1 MEEFKNRLKEAL
13 EKREMRPVDLS
24 ERTGI
29 SRSVISS
36 YLAGRWKAKQDNL
49 YLISKAMNIDP
60 AWLMGYDISMDGT
73 PIKKHKE
80 SLTPSGIMKVGE
92 LIQKYREEAGLSVQ
106 DLADAIGKDR
116 STIYRYE
123 NGEIEKLPSDLLVPV
138 ANVLGVSPAQ
148 LIVSENNDDAPDNK
162 LVGSRIKEIRKLRKM
177 TLRELG
183 DHIGL
188 SESNT
193 KRYEDG
199 QIKTVGIDLI
209 KKIAAALDVP
219 ESYLTGWE
227 DIPPYKK
234 LDNYVPITKKK
245 IPLLGEIA
253 AGQPIY
259 ADGHIEEYLPVND
272 DLRVDFALKIKG
284 DSMINANIDDGDIV
298 FIRQQSDVDDGQ
310 IAAVLIDD
318 SATLKRVYHMQDFI
332 QLQAE
337 NPKYPP
343 MIFSNKNCDDVRIL
357 GLAVA
362 VLGKIK

>member
-1 MEEFKNRLKEAL
+1 
-13 EKREMRPVDLS
+13 
-24 ERTGI
+24 
-29 SRSVISS
+29 
-36 YLAGRWKAKQDNL
+36 
-49 YLISKAMNIDP
+49 
-60 AWLMGYDISMDGT
+60 
-73 PIKKHKE
+73 
-80 SLTPSGIMKVGE
+80 MKVGE
-92 LIQKYREEAGLSVQ
+92 LIQKYREAAGLSVQ

-123 NGEIEKLPSDLLVPV
+123 KGEIEKLPSDLLVPV
-138 ANVLGVSPAQ
+138 ANALGVSPAQ
-148 LIVSENNDDAPDNK
+148 LIVSENNDDVHSFPK
-162 LVGSRIKEIRKLRKM
+162 F
-177 TLRELG
+177 
-183 DHIGL
+183 
-188 SESNT
+188 
-193 KRYEDG
+193 
-199 QIKTVGIDLI
+199 
-209 KKIAAALDVP
+209 
-219 ESYLTGWE
+219 
-227 DIPPYKK
+227 
-234 LDNYVPITKKK
+234 DNYIPVKKKK
-245 IPLLGEIA
+245 IPLLGEVA

-332 QLQAE
+332 QLQSE

-343 MIFSNKNCDDVRIL
+343 MIFSSKNCDDVRIL

>member
-1 MEEFKNRLKEAL
+1 
-13 EKREMRPVDLS
+13 
-24 ERTGI
+24 
-29 SRSVISS
+29 
-36 YLAGRWKAKQDNL
+36 
-49 YLISKAMNIDP
+49 
-60 AWLMGYDISMDGT
+60 
-73 PIKKHKE
+73 
-80 SLTPSGIMKVGE
+80 MKVGA
-92 LIQKYREEAGLSVQ
+92 LIQKYRKEAGLSVQ

-123 NGEIEKLPSDLLVPV
+123 KGEIEKLPSDLLVPV
-138 ANVLGVSPAQ
+138 ANALGVSPAQ
-148 LIVSENNDDAPDNK
+148 LIVSENNDDAYSFPK
-162 LVGSRIKEIRKLRKM
+162 F
-177 TLRELG
+177 
-183 DHIGL
+183 
-188 SESNT
+188 
-193 KRYEDG
+193 
-199 QIKTVGIDLI
+199 
-209 KKIAAALDVP
+209 
-219 ESYLTGWE
+219 
-227 DIPPYKK
+227 
-234 LDNYVPITKKK
+234 DNYIPVKKKK
-245 IPLLGEIA
+245 IPLLGEVA

>member
-1 MEEFKNRLKEAL
+1 MNEIQYN
-13 EKREMRPVDLS
+13 KR
-24 ERTGI
+24 
-29 SRSVISS
+29 
-36 YLAGRWKAKQDNL
+36 
-49 YLISKAMNIDP
+49 
-60 AWLMGYDISMDGT
+60 
-73 PIKKHKE
+73 
-80 SLTPSGIMKVGE
+80 
-92 LIQKYREEAGLSVQ
+92 
-106 DLADAIGKDR
+106 
-116 STIYRYE
+116 
-123 NGEIEKLPSDLLVPV
+123 
-138 ANVLGVSPAQ
+138 
-148 LIVSENNDDAPDNK
+148 
-162 LVGSRIKEIRKLRKM
+162 VGSRIKEIRKSRKM
-177 TLRELG
+177 TLKELG

-209 KKIAAALDVP
+209 KKIAIALDVP
-219 ESYLTGWE
+219 ASYLTGWE

-245 IPLLGEIA
+245 IPLLEGVA

-284 DSMINANIDDGDIV
+284 DSMINANINDGDIV

-318 SATLKRVYHMQDFI
+318 SATLKRVYHMRDFV
-332 QLQAE
+332 QLQSE

-343 MIFSNKNCDDVRIL
+343 VIFSSKNCDDVRIL

>member
-1 MEEFKNRLKEAL
+1 MNEIQYN
-13 EKREMRPVDLS
+13 KR
-24 ERTGI
+24 
-29 SRSVISS
+29 
-36 YLAGRWKAKQDNL
+36 
-49 YLISKAMNIDP
+49 
-60 AWLMGYDISMDGT
+60 
-73 PIKKHKE
+73 
-80 SLTPSGIMKVGE
+80 
-92 LIQKYREEAGLSVQ
+92 
-106 DLADAIGKDR
+106 
-116 STIYRYE
+116 
-123 NGEIEKLPSDLLVPV
+123 
-138 ANVLGVSPAQ
+138 
-148 LIVSENNDDAPDNK
+148 
-162 LVGSRIKEIRKLRKM
+162 VGSRIKEIRKSRKM
-177 TLRELG
+177 TLKELG

-209 KKIAAALDVP
+209 KKIAIALDVP
-219 ESYLTGWE
+219 ASYLTGWE
-227 DIPPYKK
+227 DMPHYKK

-272 DLRVDFALKIKG
+272 DLHVDFALKIKG

-298 FIRQQSDVDDGQ
+298 FIRQQSDVSDGQ

-318 SATLKRVYHMQDFI
+318 SATLKRVYHMNGFI

-343 MIFSNKNCDDVRIL
+343 MIFGSKNCDDVRIL